1 MRKQLGI
8 AALILAC
15 AASPALAQNWVG
27 LLKNGP
33 AERFDDEDL
42 RIFMETA
49 RKALNEG
56 ADNQTTSWENPK
68 TKARGHVTVVRRF
81 EWKKNPCRELKV
93 HNEAQGRKGDSTF
106 NLCQV
111 DGKWR
116 LLSSSQVPK
125 KQP

>member
-1 MRKQLGI
+1 MRLLLAVALL
-8 AALILAC
+8 AAVL
-15 AASPALAQNWVG
+15 PAGAQNWVG

-33 AERFDDEDL
+33 AERFDEEDL
-42 RIFMETA
+42 RLFMDTA

-68 TKARGHVTVVRRF
+68 TKARGEVTVVRRF

-111 DGKWR
+111 EGKWR

>member
-1 MRKQLGI
+1 MKR
-8 AALILAC
+8 ILAILLMTMTAP
-15 AASPALAQNWVG
+15 AAAQNWVA

-33 AERFDDEDL
+33 AERFDEEDL
-42 RIFMETA
+42 RLFMDTG

-56 ADNQTTSWENPK
+56 ADNQTLSWENPK
-68 TKARGHVTVVRRF
+68 TKARGDVTVVRRF

-111 DGKWR
+111 EGKWR